1 MQESPRSRIRQ
12 AIVVMLV
19 LLKALSLTASEK
31 NQAIRYEWSRESA
44 PNWASR
50 VTINVP
56 ANQDTQLTF
65 IMPAWSPGAYTF
77 SEYAQFVD
85 EVAAYDASGRKLA
98 VKKLDERSWRVNARS
113 AKEVSFS
120 YRVDPATEYARR
132 LAFSF
137 SINDSTHATVQG
149 PSTFMY
155 VDGRKDRPVLVRYA
169 VPAGWEL
176 ATSLSPA
183 FENGA
188 HVYSAPN
195 YDVFIDSPAEIGFLE
210 QRFFSVRGAPVEVVM
225 HGRLDFDYEA
235 FNDMVRRI
243 VEYQV
248 QFFGDTP
255 FEKYVFLF
263 YISPYG
269 AGGGGLEHLN
279 STNIALSFPQIKN
292 DVGNAANVIAH
303 EFFHLWNAKRIRP
316 TVLGPF
322 DYTQPACTRALW
334 FVEGVTSYYADLTQV
349 RAGLIDEGK
358 FLSMQKQQIAALQR
372 NSDRLVTSVE
382 KASLKIWERGYF
394 HPGISYYNKGQLLG
408 LLLDLR
414 IRHETDNRRSLDD
427 LMRHLNDHYAK
438 RGLGFGED
446 ELPEVTGA
454 IAGKDLRDFFTRYV
468 AGVEELPFREYLSW
482 AGLDFIEEKE
492 EITTIGDLRIFGPQN
507 RVSFLDRQGP
517 AAQAGVQRGDLLL
530 EIDDQKIRSQ
540 ADLAIT
546 LAAKRPGDVVEL
558 LIEREGKRHEY
569 TVTTIS
575 ETRTEFALYPIKT
588 PTERQQRILH
598 GLLQGS
604 TN

>member
-1 MQESPRSRIRQ
+1 
-12 AIVVMLV
+12 MLG
-19 LLKALSLTASEK
+19 LLTALPLTAGEK
-31 NQAIRYEWSRESA
+31 NQAIWYEWSRESA
-44 PNWASR
+44 PNWASQ

-56 ANQDTQLTF
+56 THQDTQLTF
-65 IMPAWSPGAYTF
+65 IMPAWAPGAYTF
-77 SEYAQFVD
+77 SEYAQFVE
-85 EVAAYDASGRKLA
+85 EVTARDTSGRTLA
-98 VKKLDERSWRVNARS
+98 VKKLDERSWRVS
-113 AKEVSFS
+113 AEGAKGVTFS

-155 VDGRKDRPVLVRYA
+155 VDGQKDRPVLVRYA

-188 HVYSAPN
+188 QVYSAPN

-210 QRFFSVRGAPVEVVM
+210 ERSFAVSGAPVQIVM
-225 HGRLDFDYEA
+225 YGRLEFDHQA
-235 FNDMVRRI
+235 FSDMVQRI

-248 QFFGDTP
+248 QFFDDTP

-279 STNIALSFPQIKN
+279 SANIALSWPQLKN
-292 DVGNAANVIAH
+292 DIGSAANVIAH

-372 NSDRLVTSVE
+372 NADRLVTSVE

-438 RGLGFGED
+438 RGLGVDED
-446 ELPEVTGA
+446 ELPKVASA
-454 IAGKDLRDFFTRYV
+454 IAGKDLHDFFSRYI
-468 AGVEELPFREYLSW
+468 AGVDELPFREYLSW

-492 EITTIGDLRIFGPQN
+492 EMATIGDLRIFGPQN
-507 RVSFLDRQGP
+507 RVSFLEKQGP
-517 AAQAGVQRGDLLL
+517 AARAGVQRGDRLL
-530 EIDDQKIRSQ
+530 EIDDQKIHSQ
-540 ADLAIT
+540 ADLTIT
-546 LAAKRPGDVVEL
+546 LAAKRPGDIIRL
-558 LIEREGKRHEY
+558 LIEREGERHEY
-569 TVTTIS
+569 SVIAIS
-575 ETRTEFALYPIKT
+575 ETRAEFGLYPIKI
-588 PTERQQRILH
+588 PTERQQRILQ
-598 GLLQGS
+598 GLVQGS